1 MSILRKRS
9 CAVVI
14 ALVVV
19 CLSTLLSV
27 NRSLGS
33 AADRVADGFY
43 SGVKYDGYV
52 HKSIYSQLEQRS
64 GAAAGLVTIGANYVA
79 LGDVTEALRSAR
91 QELANTMDGG
101 DVAAMYKANT
111 ALQTAYEAF
120 VYAAQNAGLSTRD
133 QKGVDSYADT
143 LSGAQNVIAAAGYNE
158 SVREF
163 ERKTLSRFPAGLLAP
178 IAGVDAPVLFE

>member
-9 CAVVI
+9 FAVVI
-14 ALVVV
+14 ALIVV

-33 AADRVADGFY
+33 AAEKISDGFY

-64 GAAAGLVTIGANYVA
+64 GAAAGLVAIGANYTS
-79 LGDVTEALRSAR
+79 LDDVTDTLRSAR
-91 QELANTMDGG
+91 DDLVGTMDGG
-101 DVAAMYKANT
+101 DIAAMYRANT
-111 ALQTAYEAF
+111 ALQSAYEAF
-120 VYAAQNAGLSTRD
+120 VYAAQDAGLTTREL
-133 QKGVDSYADT
+133 QGLDSYVDT
-143 LSGAQNVIAAAGYNE
+143 LSGAQSVIASAGYNE

-163 ERKTLSRFPAGLLAP
+163 NRKTFDRFPAGLLAP

>member
-1 MSILRKRS
+1 
-9 CAVVI
+9 
-14 ALVVV
+14 
-19 CLSTLLSV
+19 
-27 NRSLGS
+27 
-33 AADRVADGFY
+33 
-43 SGVKYDGYV
+43 
-52 HKSIYSQLEQRS
+52 
-64 GAAAGLVTIGANYVA
+64 
-79 LGDVTEALRSAR
+79 
-91 QELANTMDGG
+91 
-101 DVAAMYKANT
+101 MYKANT

-120 VYAAQNAGLSTRD
+120 VYAAQDAGLSARD

>member
-9 CAVVI
+9 FAVVI
-14 ALVVV
+14 ALIVV

-33 AADRVADGFY
+33 AADKVSDGFY

-64 GAAAGLVTIGANYVA
+64 GAAAGLVTIGANYAA
-79 LGDVTEALRSAR
+79 LGDVTDALRSAR
-91 QELANTMDGG
+91 DELTGAMDGG
-101 DVAAMYKANT
+101 DIAAMYRANA

-120 VYAAQNAGLSTRD
+120 VYAAQDAGLSARE
-133 QKGVDSYADT
+133 QKGLDAYADT
-143 LSGAQNVIAAAGYNE
+143 LGGAQSVIASAGYNE

-163 ERKTLSRFPAGLLAP
+163 ERKTLGRFPAGLLAP